1 MQQKYDKDL
10 GYSEADVKRWVK
22 EVLNEYNVY
31 YFMPVQSGVGA
42 AALDFHCCVRCHNTP
57 IAFFVETKRF
67 NAKPTARQTLFIKQR
82 KEQQNAK
89 TFVID
94 GRVGVNELRAWL
106 EKLRIR
112 SYELKGEQNE

>member
-1 MQQKYDKDL
+1 MSVQYKYDKDL
-10 GYSEADVKRWVK
+10 NYSEADVKRWVK

-31 YFMPVQSGVGA
+31 YFMPVQGVMGA
-42 AALDFHCCVRCHNTP
+42 TGVDFHACVRCRNTP
-57 IAFFVETKRF
+57 IAFFIETKCF

-94 GRVGVNELRAWL
+94 GRVGVNRLRAWL
-106 EKLRIR
+106 EKLKQ
-112 SYELKGEQNE
+112 YGATKDG